1 MKSSLL
7 LTTLV
12 FALGLTLMIDQD
24 RWLAPEEAKEIKNT
38 VEYSDK
44 SAKTGQKIFSQ
55 RCVVCHGKEGEGD
68 GPGGKAL
75 KPQPANLRSKLVQD
89 QTDGEIF
96 WKITNGRGPMI
107 KWGPIIKEEDRWHL
121 VNYIRSLSE
130 K

>member
-12 FALGLTLMIDQD
+12 FALVFTLMIDQD
-24 RWLAPEEAKEIKNT
+24 PWVAPEEAKEIKNT
-38 VEYSDK
+38 VEFSSK
-44 SAKTGQKIFSQ
+44 SAKEGQKIFGQ
-55 RCVVCHGKEGEGD
+55 RCVVCHGKQGEGD

-75 KPQPANLRSKLVQD
+75 KPQPANLTSALVQD

-96 WKITNGRGPMI
+96 WKISNGRGPMI

-121 VNYIRSLSE
+121 VNYIRSLAQ